1 MRVEIRNDAVVIDG
15 YVNAVERESKV
26 LRDRKGQFI
35 EKIKAGVF
43 QRALERAKEVKVLL
57 NHNYDRELTST
68 KESTTTLVEDAI
80 GLRCRCEIRDAE
92 VVEKAKKG
100 KLVGW
105 SFGFICLKEERT
117 ESTDAGMLIDHREV
131 RELDLKEVSI
141 LDDTKTPAYNAT
153 TIETREEEIEI
164 RVLFDDNLEV
174 SDKTF
179 DNHEFENRYYATFI
193 R

>member
-1 MRVEIRNDAVVIDG
+1 MKVEIRNDSVLIDG
-15 YVNAVERESKV
+15 YVNAVERKSKV
-26 LRDRKGQFI
+26 LRDAKGQFV
-35 EKIKAGVF
+35 ETIKAGVF

-68 KESTTTLVEDAI
+68 KESTTSLVEDAI

-92 VVEKAKKG
+92 VVEKAKSG

-105 SFGFICLKEERT
+105 SFGFICLKEDRT
-117 ESTDAGMLIDHREV
+117 EGEIDEREV
-131 RELDLKEVSI
+131 RELELREVSI

-153 TIETREEEIEI
+153 TIETREEEIEV
-164 RVLFDDNLEV
+164 RLFDDNLEV

-179 DNHEFENRYYATFI
+179 NNYEFENRFLATFI
-193 R
+193 